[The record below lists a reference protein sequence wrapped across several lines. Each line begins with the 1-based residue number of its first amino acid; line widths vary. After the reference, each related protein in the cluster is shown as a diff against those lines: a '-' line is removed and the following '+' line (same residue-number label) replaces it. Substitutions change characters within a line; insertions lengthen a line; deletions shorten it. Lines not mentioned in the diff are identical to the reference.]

1 MVELAAAG
9 AVWVGMQSIMRRTI
23 FVSWASFAAL
33 TVITPG
39 LTLPP
44 VNAQAAL
51 SQEEAHRLLRKGGV
65 ALLLRHGQT
74 ESGIGDPPGFTLDTC
89 STQRNL
95 SVAGRAELRDM
106 ASRLSGARVSF
117 ARTLT
122 SQWCRC
128 RETAQLLTG
137 APAKVEDWGPLNSQF
152 SGNAVVDSANAQVV
166 AKIRQISAK
175 ESWLLVTHQ
184 VNITAMTGV
193 SPVMGEG
200 VLVQPSSSGFRVL
213 GRVKL

>member
-1 MVELAAAG
+1 
-9 AVWVGMQSIMRRTI
+9 MQSIMRRAV

-33 TVITPG
+33 ALGIA
-39 LTLPP
+39 LPA
-44 VNAQAAL
+44 VNAQAL
-51 SQEEAHRLLRKGGV
+51 LTQDEAHRLLRKGGV

-74 ESGIGDPPGFTLDTC
+74 EPGIGDPPGFTLDNC

-95 SVAGRAELRDM
+95 SDVGRAELRDM
-106 ASRLSGARVSF
+106 ASRLSGANVSF
-117 ARTLT
+117 ARTFT

-128 RETAQLLTG
+128 RETAKLLTG
-137 APAKVEDWGPLNSQF
+137 ASGSVADWVPLNSQF

-166 AKIRQISAK
+166 AKIRQIPAN

-184 VNITAMTGV
+184 VNITATTGV
-193 SPVMGEG
+193 VPVPGEG
-200 VLVQPSSSGFRVL
+200 VLVQPAGTGIKVL